1 MKEAILAKG
10 QNFVSGKT
18 CKQDIASNSGIR
30 KMLYRF
36 YIEQKYGYLGK
47 GNRIQIPQCVLAGI
61 RAAYPEE
68 DGGRYM
74 GFRES

>member
-1 MKEAILAKG
+1 
-10 QNFVSGKT
+10 
-18 CKQDIASNSGIR
+18 
-30 KMLYRF
+30 MLYRF

-47 GNRIQIPQCVLAGI
+47 VNRIQIPQCVLAGI